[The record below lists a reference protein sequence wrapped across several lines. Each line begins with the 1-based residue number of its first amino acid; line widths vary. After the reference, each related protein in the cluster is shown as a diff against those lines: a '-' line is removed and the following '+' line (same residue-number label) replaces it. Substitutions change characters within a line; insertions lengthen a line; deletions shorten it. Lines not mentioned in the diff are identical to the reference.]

1 MVKTETDI
9 KNVSLSRRER
19 EKIKRR
25 NDMIDAAQNRFFG
38 KGFDSVSMEEI
49 ARDLELSKPA
59 LYLYFKNKESLF
71 LAVVLRGMVILQK
84 TLTHAMAK
92 QKSGLEKVQGF
103 LEALCF
109 EYVPKHQ
116 EYYKLL
122 VVARE
127 QHFMDMFEKH
137 EIEGS
142 EQFGNMAIEL
152 LTLVVEAIELGKE
165 DGTIRENVEP
175 LQTAIF
181 LSVASEAA
189 VQMTSEYKKL
199 LTHRGLTMNDYLKHS
214 TDLMLQGISTKS

>member
-1 MVKTETDI
+1 MTKIEPNI

-19 EKIKRR
+19 EKIKRCT
-25 NDMIDAAQNRFFG
+25 DIIDAAQNRFFG
-38 KGFDSVSMEEI
+38 KGFDSVSMDEI

-59 LYLYFKNKESLF
+59 LYLYFKNKESLY
-71 LAVVLRGMVILQK
+71 LAVVLRGMHILQE

-92 QKSGLEKVQGF
+92 QKSGLEKVQSF
-103 LEALCF
+103 LEALCL

-116 EYYKLL
+116 EYYELL
-122 VVARE
+122 VVTRE
-127 QHFMDMFEKH
+127 QHFMDMFERH

-142 EQFGNMAIEL
+142 KQFGNIAMEI
-152 LTLVVEAIELGKE
+152 LTRVVEAIKLGKE

-189 VQMTSEYKKL
+189 VQMTPEYQKL
-199 LTHRGLTMNDYLKHS
+199 LTQRGLTMNDYLKHS
-214 TDLMLQGISTKS
+214 IDLMLQGIAT